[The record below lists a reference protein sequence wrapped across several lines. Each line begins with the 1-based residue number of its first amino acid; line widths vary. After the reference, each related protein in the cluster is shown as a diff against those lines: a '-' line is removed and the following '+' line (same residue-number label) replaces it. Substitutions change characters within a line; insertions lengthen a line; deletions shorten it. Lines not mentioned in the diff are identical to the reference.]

1 MKSMSSFTIEVR
13 VRYAECDPMGVVH
26 HAVYPT
32 WFELARTE
40 MLRAGGLPYAEL
52 ERQGV
57 LIMVVKLEVKY
68 RRPARYDDVLQV
80 TAHLRRAEGVRI
92 EHDYEVRR
100 GGELLTTGSTVLACV
115 NREGKAVGVP
125 DAIRVDP
132 QPS

>member
-1 MKSMSSFTIEVR
+1 MQSFTHEVR

-40 MLRAGGLPYAEL
+40 MLRAGGVSYARL
-52 ERQGV
+52 EADGV

-68 RRPARYDDVLQV
+68 RRPARYDDLLQV

-92 EHDYEVRR
+92 EHDYEIRR
-100 GGELLTTGSTVLACV
+100 GGELLCTGSTVLACV
-115 NREGKAVGVP
+115 NREGKAIGVP
-125 DAIRVDP
+125 GSIATPR
-132 QPS
+132 Q